1 MWGSAL
7 LFVLTIL
14 GTIAAAAAA
23 AYSLFRGYKHLA
35 ARLIVLL
42 VAAGGVYALLLVG
55 SALASDRV
63 VIALGGEKHIC
74 ELDCHVAYSV
84 VGVERAES
92 LGEGAAK
99 VRANGVFYVV
109 TLRTRFDGQTISSG
123 RPADAPL
130 VPGDRRIEVIDEAG
144 SRYAVSTDG
153 QKALDQ
159 PPPSLSMLTRT
170 MRPGEEF
177 VTRLVFDLP
186 ANAREP
192 MLLIGDADFTKW
204 VLIGSETFPL
214 HRKALF
220 RLTPGPG
227 VRDVAS

>member
-7 LFVLTIL
+7 LFLLTL
-14 GTIAAAAAA
+14 MGALAAASAAA
-23 AYSLFRGYKHLA
+23 FSLFRGHKHLA
-35 ARLIVLL
+35 GRLIVLL
-42 VAAGGVYALLLVG
+42 MAAGGAYSLVLIG
-55 SALASDRV
+55 SALASERV

-84 VGVERAES
+84 VGVEKAES
-92 LGEGAAK
+92 LGEGSAPIK
-99 VRANGVFYVV
+99 ANGVFYVV
-109 TLRTRFDGQTISSG
+109 TLRTRFDRQTISSARG
-123 RPADAPL
+123 VDVPL
-130 VPGDRRIEVIDEAG
+130 VPGDRRIEVIDESGA
-144 SRYAVSTDG
+144 RYGVSSAG

-159 PPPSLSMLTRT
+159 PAPSLRMLTRT
-170 MRPGEEF
+170 LRPGEEF

-186 ANAREP
+186 LDAREP

-214 HRKALF
+214 HAKALL

-227 VRDVAS
+227 VRDAAS